1 MSYEE
6 YKVLADSNNTLLK
19 ILLYSVH
26 KGQSVSSSSTYC
38 NFAPAGSLYA
48 YAAKN
53 ALKEKKSIF
62 VLVVQKKILTLQ
74 SL

>member
-1 MSYEE
+1 M
-6 YKVLADSNNTLLK
+6 KIDTLLK

-26 KGQSVSSSSTYC
+26 KVQSVSSSSTCC